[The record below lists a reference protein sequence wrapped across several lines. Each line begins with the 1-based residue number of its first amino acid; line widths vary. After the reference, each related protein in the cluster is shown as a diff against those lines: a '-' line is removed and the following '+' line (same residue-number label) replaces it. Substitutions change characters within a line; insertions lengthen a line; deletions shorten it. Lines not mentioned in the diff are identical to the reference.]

1 MHNLLTSPVPL
12 CSPFAPARVHAD
24 CVAVA
29 VPRFAE
35 RDDAARG

>member
-12 CSPFAPARVHAD
+12 CSPIAARGHAD